1 MSAHASICALGAL
14 DPILTR
20 ESRPALMSHASIR
33 MQQRGIRQEVLECLL
48 AYGQR
53 AHDHHSCEVVYFD
66 AKSIQRV
73 QHELGPS
80 AAHLVSDHREI
91 YAVVDSNGC
100 VVTAGHRYKRIP
112 RDTSLSSYR
121 FGRHRRP
128 MRPTRSSAPLVE
140 LLTVAA

>member
-1 MSAHASICALGAL
+1 MSAQASVGTFGTVA
-14 DPILTR
+14 PILTR
-20 ESRPALMSHASIR
+20 ESRPALMPHAGIR
-33 MQQRGIRQEVLECLL
+33 MQQRGIRQEILECLL

-53 AHDHHSCEVVYFD
+53 AHDHHSCEVIYFD

-73 QHELGPS
+73 QRELGLS
-80 AAHLVSDHREI
+80 AAHIVSDHREV

-100 VVTAGHRYKRIP
+100 VVTTGHRYKRIP

-128 MRPTRSSAPLVE
+128 MRPRPPFVD
-140 LLTVAA
+140 LLSVAV